1 MVSALDDQGQEAIGL
16 LDPSDPDVAS
26 VLRRFGEAEL
36 TLLTSSDAIAIL
48 RAAIAEG
55 GNSQLGAM
63 LFKIG
68 PESAWSQVRDYLVEL
83 QGREVL
89 RPADPQILAAHLKGL
104 LESGVVEPLLF
115 GADPWF
121 TPKDA
126 AATAVDAF
134 LRLYGAGTP
143 GRSE

>member
-1 MVSALDDQGQEAIGL
+1 
-16 LDPSDPDVAS
+16 
-26 VLRRFGEAEL
+26 
-36 TLLTSSDAIAIL
+36 
-48 RAAIAEG
+48 
-55 GNSQLGAM
+55 
-63 LFKIG
+63 
-68 PESAWSQVRDYLVEL
+68 
-83 QGREVL
+83 
-89 RPADPQILAAHLKGL
+89 LAAHLKGL